1 MAKQHG
7 LGAGLLV
14 GGADISGDIGA
25 VSRIASPRTVLDLTD
40 ITQEAF
46 ERALAYKDGAIEFQ
60 SWFNPA
66 AGRAHPTLSA
76 LPREDTAVTYLHRR
90 ATQNAMAASM
100 VAKQITYDAD
110 RQQDGSLSFSTS
122 SQANLYGLEWGNLL
136 SEGVQTFT
144 AADESAS
151 VDNGAA
157 TAFGL
162 QAYLHVTAFTGTN
175 VTFAIQSSS
184 DNGAGDAWA
193 AVTGATFTANTG
205 VGWERLQTARA
216 LSIERYLR
224 VVATGTFSS
233 VTFTVN
239 VVRNA
244 VTVNF

>member
-14 GGADISGDIGA
+14 GGADLSGDIGA

-40 ITQEAF
+40 ITQEAP

-66 AGRAHPTLSA
+66 AGRSHPVLSA

-100 VAKQITYDAD
+100 VAKQITYDGD
-110 RQQDGSLSFSTS
+110 RQQDGSLTFSTS
-122 SQANLYGLEWGNLL
+122 AQANLYGLEWGNLL

-151 VDNGAA
+151 VDNAA
-157 TAFGL
+157 STAFGL
-162 QAYLHVTAFTGTN
+162 QAYLHIAAFTGTD
-175 VTFAIQSSS
+175 VTFAVQSSS

-193 AVTGATFTANTG
+193 NATGAVFTEATD
-205 VGWERLQTARA
+205 VGWERVQTARNA
-216 LSIERYLR
+216 SIERYLR
-224 VVATGTFSS
+224 VAATGTFTS
-233 VTFTVN
+233 VTFAVV
-239 VVRNA
+239 VVRNLA
-244 VTVNF
+244 TVNF

>member
-1 MAKQHG
+1 MSKSTG

-25 VSRIASPRTVLDLTD
+25 VSRIASPRTVLDLTA
-40 ITQEAF
+40 ITQYAF
-46 ERALAYKDGAIEFQ
+46 DRALAYRDGAIEFT
-60 SWFNPA
+60 SWFNPS
-66 AGRAHPTLSA
+66 AGRSHPTLSA
-76 LPREDTAVTYLHRR
+76 LPRADTAVTYLHRH

-110 RQQDGSLSFSTS
+110 RQQDGSLSFSTA

-151 VDNGAA
+151 VDAGASS
-157 TAFGL
+157 AFGL
-162 QAYLHVTAFTGTN
+162 QAYLHVTAFTGTD

-193 AVTGATFTANTG
+193 AVTGATFTENTD
-205 VGWERLQTARA
+205 VGWERIQTARDA
-216 LSIERYLR
+216 SIERYLR
-224 VVATGTFSS
+224 VAATGTFTS
-233 VTFTVN
+233 VTFAVN

-244 VTVNF
+244 AEVLF